1 MVLKFQFLIV
11 LIVSSRICVLGQD
24 KPVMLQTKTLPIVYH
39 QHAAEYRALCH
50 QAFNLAALRLEQLPK
65 RAKGSL
71 PPAIITDIDE
81 TILDNSSFEAQL
93 IKDGKE
99 YSFLLW
105 KQWTDQAIAPLVPG
119 AGDFLKLAKKKDIRI
134 FYISNRDTSELSST
148 LINLKNHDLPD
159 ADLSHLIFQNNES
172 SKEARRA
179 RVMEKYNV
187 VLLIGDNLNDFMAVF
202 ERKDILSRASEVD
215 KIKEQWGKR
224 FIVIPNVVYGEWENA
239 FYDYQRH
246 LTTQQKNEMLMKKL
260 IGY

>member
-1 MVLKFQFLIV
+1 MVLKFQFLVVI
-11 LIVSSRICVLGQD
+11 IISSRIFVFGQD
-24 KPVMLQTKTLPIVYH
+24 KPVHLQAKTLPIAYH

-65 RAKGSL
+65 REKGSL

-93 IKDGKE
+93 IKDEKE
-99 YSFLLW
+99 YSFVLW
-105 KQWTDQAIAPLVPG
+105 KQWTDRAIAPLVPG
-119 AGDFLKLAKKKDIRI
+119 AGDFLKLAKKKGITI

-148 LINLKNHDLPD
+148 VINLKNYDLPNVD
-159 ADLSHLIFQNNES
+159 RNHLIFQNNES
-172 SKEARRA
+172 SKEGRRA
-179 RVMEKYNV
+179 GVMDKYNV

-202 ERKDILSRASEVD
+202 EKKDITSRASEVD
-215 KIKEQWGKR
+215 KVKEQWGKR

-246 LTTQQKNEMLMKKL
+246 LTVQQKNEILMKKL